1 MPIYDDFASPQF
13 AYQPYQSQGRDA
25 GRVLRHFTILP
36 WHRYSKGTHLHE
48 YKLGRARD
56 APKESVEYRQY
67 LLSNFEGRKYYEW
80 EFPERGWLLRNIQKS
95 DMWEREQ

>member
-1 MPIYDDFASPQF
+1 MMTLLPRNLPTSHTKARIGMLGGFFA
-13 AYQPYQSQGRDA
+13 
-25 GRVLRHFTILP
+25 VLLYYLGAEDGKR
-36 WHRYSKGTHLHE
+36 THLHE

-80 EFPERGWLLRNIQKS
+80 EFPERRWLLRNVQKV